1 MILDAEQTFTLPHPG
16 PHAAALAFVRSPA
29 QALGQVRFLRAL
41 SAAPDGVRGELVVPL
56 PVMGDADLPFH
67 SRLHLTPDGAELH
80 PEPLA
85 GERAWMEVRGQAQ
98 VPGDPDG
105 SGAYPLTFHFRF
117 RAHLTLPATEGWG
130 GAAFEKMVQA
140 AAARTLDRVARELPA
155 GIARALPGS

>member
-1 MILDAEQTFTLPHPG
+1 M
-16 PHAAALAFVRSPA
+16 
-29 QALGQVRFLRAL
+29 
-41 SAAPDGVRGELVVPL
+41 
-56 PVMGDADLPFH
+56 
-67 SRLHLTPDGAELH
+67 
-80 PEPLA
+80 
-85 GERAWMEVRGQAQ
+85 RGQAQ
-98 VPGDPDG
+98 VSGDLDG